1 VADLF
6 GPLVGLLL
14 FPLWAA
20 PQVLFGAKV
29 FYAER
34 LGEAAGERTL
44 YVATVALLVAASAAG
59 LALGGTGATGG
70 TAPDLPAAE
79 EADFEVT
86 DDGTRYTVHP
96 SRLRQGCPGGTD
108 CIPSIDDP
116 SYQPAGD
123 AGWLAE
129 EDLVIGVEVDGEP
142 VRFSP
147 DGDRLVDGA
156 GNEWSFD
163 GEALEGPHAGAEL
176 ERRDLLASDGA
187 VFVHCA
193 VGVSRSVAV
202 TTAALAAR
210 DGRPPDEVL
219 DHVGTRG

>member
-1 VADLF
+1 V
-6 GPLVGLLL
+6 
-14 FPLWAA
+14 
-20 PQVLFGAKV
+20 
-29 FYAER
+29 
-34 LGEAAGERTL
+34 AAGERTL

-108 CIPSIDDP
+108 CIPSIDD
-116 SYQPAGD
+116 
-123 AGWLAE
+123 L
-129 EDLVIGVEVDGEP
+129 DGEP

-163 GEALEGPHAGAEL
+163 GEALEEPHAGAEL
-176 ERRDLLASDGA
+176 ERRDLLASDGPSSST
-187 VFVHCA
+187 VLWGFR
-193 VGVSRSVAV
+193 GV
-202 TTAALAAR
+202 
-210 DGRPPDEVL
+210 
-219 DHVGTRG
+219 